1 MGVPRIFSIREAHHR
16 ILNPLRP
23 AKLAA
28 LGAAL
33 RLPAGG
39 TVLDLACGKGELL
52 CTWARDH
59 GVRGVGVDLDPPFVA
74 AARARARELRVSH
87 AVEFVEGD
95 ASGHV
100 SPEPVDLASC
110 CGATWIGGGV
120 TGTVRLL
127 ERSLRP
133 GGIMLIGEPYWRR
146 DPGDGAAVAGSAAS
160 SREDFL
166 PLWDLVGVFR
176 EAGYDPVEMVLSD
189 QDDWDR
195 YVAAHWLSMR
205 RWLDAHPD
213 DGLAAQV
220 RHELDTEPER
230 YLRYQREYLGWGVF
244 ALMRR

>member
-1 MGVPRIFSIREAHHR
+1 M
-16 ILNPLRP
+16 
-23 AKLAA
+23 
-28 LGAAL
+28 
-33 RLPAGG
+33 
-39 TVLDLACGKGELL
+39 
-52 CTWARDH
+52 
-59 GVRGVGVDLDPPFVA
+59 GVDLDPPFVA

-146 DPGDGAAVAGSAAS
+146 VPEDDAAVAGGAAS

-176 EAGYDPVEMVLSD
+176 EAGYDPVEMVPSD

-195 YVAAHWLSMR
+195 YVAAHWPSMR

-213 DGLAAQV
+213 DELAARV
-220 RHELDTEPER
+220 RHELDTGPER
-230 YLRYQREYLGWGVF
+230 YLRYQREYPGWGVF